1 MLVDRVKTMTKIK
14 WLTKNS
20 GWNIALSRL
29 IQSTVFHYVSKI
41 KRKLKSF
48 YSSKSELCPLE
59 TFYLNVCL
67 SVEIPKNHP
76 SKIDISLY

>member
-29 IQSTVFHYVSKI
+29 IQSTVFHYVRKSKC
-41 KRKLKSF
+41 KLKSF
-48 YSSKSELCPLE
+48 YSSKVNC
-59 TFYLNVCL
+59 V
-67 SVEIPKNHP
+67 H
-76 SKIDISLY
+76 